1 MMIILALRLV
11 SRAVCLD
18 PQHTALSGRGGEK
31 RGGVERGVEE
41 RVPRGEGRED
51 NEEKVGR

>member
-31 RGGVERGVEE
+31 KGGVERGVEE
-41 RVPRGEGRED
+41 KVPRGKGRG
-51 NEEKVGR
+51 GRIMKKR